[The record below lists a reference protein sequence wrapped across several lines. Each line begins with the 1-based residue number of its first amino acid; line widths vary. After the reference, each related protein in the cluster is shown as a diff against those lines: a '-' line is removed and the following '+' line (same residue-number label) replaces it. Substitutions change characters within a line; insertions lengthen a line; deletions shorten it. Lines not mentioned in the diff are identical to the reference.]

1 VAGKEIDKEKKMY
14 VTPYGAV
21 REVTG
26 SMHLITTASDRV
38 LLDCGLYQGRRKESD
53 AKNRIMPIDLQM
65 VTNVVLSHAHIDHCG
80 RIPVLTRRYLQGRVI
95 ATRPTV
101 DACHYLLRDSAH
113 IQESDAEYL
122 NYKTVRSFMYHMKTS
137 GKQKI
142 TNSEINSIKKKLK
155 KGPHRINAE
164 VIDGLI
170 ESYRLKGIEPL
181 YTMTDAEDAL
191 GYFEGY
197 PYQIP
202 VTIGKNMTCT
212 FYDAGHILGSAI
224 SLIKYTEN
232 GKTYRVMY
240 SGDLGRFGK
249 PIIKD
254 PTTLFPE
261 QDRHIDLL
269 IMESTYGNREHDPVT
284 NLLPRLKKIILETVE
299 RGGSIV
305 IPSFAFGRTQ
315 ELIYFLHE
323 IYNENQVPRLP
334 IYIDSPLATN
344 LTRVFGE
351 HPEVYDRLTHE
362 TFLQSGQNPFM
373 FDKINFVQSVK
384 ESMDLMNDKR
394 PNIVISASGMCEAGR
409 ILHHL
414 RYKIHNPQNTIVFVG
429 YQGENTLGRRILEA
443 AAQYEASARSG
454 PAPLM
459 KFLNKTYPL
468 NAHVEE
474 IGGFSA
480 HGDKNEML
488 RFLQDSKLNIKQIAL
503 VHGEEEQILPFRQ
516 FLESHGYSATV
527 PRAGD
532 IIKV

>member
-1 VAGKEIDKEKKMY
+1 MY

-26 SMHLITTASDRV
+26 SMHLITTSSDRI

-65 VTNVVLSHAHIDHCG
+65 VTNLVLSHAHIDHCG
-80 RIPVLTRRYLQGRVI
+80 RIPVLTRQYLQGRVI

-113 IQESDAEYL
+113 IQESDAQYL
-122 NYKTVRSFMYHMKTS
+122 NYKTVRSFMYRMKNS
-137 GKQKI
+137 NKKKL
-142 TNSEINSIKKKLK
+142 TNSEINSIKKTLK
-155 KGPHRINAE
+155 KGPHGLNTE
-164 VIDGLI
+164 VIDQLVDT
-170 ESYRLKGIEPL
+170 YHLKSIEPL
-181 YTMTDAEDAL
+181 YTMTDAENAL
-191 GYFEGY
+191 DYFEGY
-197 PYQIP
+197 PYQHPI
-202 VTIGKNMTCT
+202 TIGKNVTCT

-224 SLIKYTEN
+224 SLIKYQEK

-240 SGDLGRFGK
+240 SGDLGRFDK
-249 PIIKD
+249 PIIKN

-261 QDRHIDLL
+261 EDRHIDLL
-269 IMESTYGNREHDPVT
+269 IMESTYGDREHEPVQ
-284 NLLPRLKKIILETVE
+284 NLKPRLKNIILDTAE

-334 IYIDSPLATN
+334 IYIDSPLAIN

-351 HPEVYDRLTHE
+351 HPEVYDKLTHK
-362 TFLQSGQNPFM
+362 TFLQAGQNPFM
-373 FDKINFVQSVK
+373 FDKINFVRTTR
-384 ESMDLMNDKR
+384 ESMDLLNDKA

-429 YQGENTLGRRILEA
+429 YQGKNTLGRRILEA
-443 AAQYEASARSG
+443 AAQYESSG
-454 PAPLM
+454 KKGSAPLM

-468 NAHVEE
+468 KAHVEE

-480 HGDKNEML
+480 HGDKYEML
-488 RFLQDSKLNIKQIAL
+488 RFLQDSKLKIKQIAL
-503 VHGEEEQILPFRQ
+503 VHGEEEQILPFRE

-532 IIKV
+532 IIKVNGTG